1 MFKISNNQ
9 IKLAII
15 SLSLIIILIQKFSL
29 FYNSY
34 IILREPRE
42 IRLVKYY
49 GYCSKESFGFVNDI
63 YKKYK
68 FKDNIKTYN
77 FNDDA
82 EIMGYFFK
90 NKKKLNDK
98 YFILLNFDKDNKK
111 HSNKLKIEHKIT
123 SYKIILSKDSCYLI
137 YKYD

>member
-90 NKKKLNDK
+90 NKTKFNDK

-111 HSNKLKIEHKIT
+111 HSNKLKIEHKII